1 MFLRSGRDAS
11 TRPQAKAVHPPA
23 PNVQSSLGSSSLTPT
38 PALDSASEG
47 PRRSSV
53 TVNPNELGQKIPRAS
68 LAEDA
73 SNSSGGE
80 SQLPSLGSRRSRGTL
95 QSHHGTVRS
104 QVLRS
109 PVIRNAGHG
118 SSSPGDS
125 SDDTTIAER
134 SLPSARSRN
143 SFSHITGRRS
153 GTSFSEIAN
162 RLRNENPGESL
173 REIRKRLAS
182 LEKEKELVSLTRK
195 LNEMEAEKAAGFP
208 DSQGS
213 VSSESPEEALIRRQI
228 IQESKL
234 TVPLV
239 RAYSGA
245 NYAAYQSFIRA
256 CEHVFRTRPVTYRKD
271 EDKVLYG
278 IGALEGTP
286 STTWYRYEEK
296 FGRLDMSW
304 DKFKTFLLDDLF
316 PPEIRLRDVHKKY
329 REAKQ
334 KPGQNVHGLIR
345 YLEELEAQMVPVT
358 EDHQMSTILGALH
371 PWIEAQVSSRLES
384 PRTKSELV
392 QLALKVEST
401 SSFRSSSTS
410 NVAGRENKMP
420 VRDVGEST
428 KLGKRGRN
436 DHDGPAFPVAKARRD
451 EPREGQGQRD
461 LSKTKCYNCGQMG
474 HIKAQCPLP
483 NDEAGKV

>member
-1 MFLRSGRDAS
+1 MAG
-11 TRPQAKAVHPPA
+11 
-23 PNVQSSLGSSSLTPT
+23 G
-38 PALDSASEG
+38 
-47 PRRSSV
+47 
-53 TVNPNELGQKIPRAS
+53 
-68 LAEDA
+68 A

-80 SQLPSLGSRRSRGTL
+80 FQLPSLGSRRLQGTL
-95 QSHHGTVRS
+95 QNRHGTVRS

-125 SDDTTIAER
+125 SDSTTTAER
-134 SLPSARSRN
+134 PLSSARSRN
-143 SFSHITGRRS
+143 SSSHITGRRS
-153 GTSFSEIAN
+153 GNPFSEIAD

-213 VSSESPEEALIRRQI
+213 VFSETPEEALIRRQI

-278 IGALEGTP
+278 IRALEGTP

-296 FGRLDMSW
+296 LGRLDMSW

-358 EDHQMSTILGALH
+358 EDHQMSIIFGALH
-371 PWIEAQVSSRLES
+371 LWIEAQVSSQLKS
-384 PRTKSELV
+384 PKTKSELV
-392 QLALKVEST
+392 QLALKMEST
-401 SSFRSSSTS
+401 SSFRSSNTGT
-410 NVAGRENKMP
+410 VAGRETQMP
-420 VRDVGEST
+420 VRDIGDST

-436 DHDGPAFPVAKARRD
+436 DHDGPAFPDAKARRD
-451 EPREGQGQRD
+451 EPKEGQRQRD
-461 LSKTKCYNCGQMG
+461 LSKTKCYNFGQMG
-474 HIKAQCPLP
+474 QIKSQCLLL
-483 NDEAGKV
+483 NDEEGKV